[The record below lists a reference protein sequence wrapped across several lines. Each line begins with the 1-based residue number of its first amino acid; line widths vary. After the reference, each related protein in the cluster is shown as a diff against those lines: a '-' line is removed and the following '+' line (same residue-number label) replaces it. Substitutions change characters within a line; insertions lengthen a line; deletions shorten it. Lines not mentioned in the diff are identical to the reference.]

1 MTAETKS
8 NASRP
13 LPLRGLVV
21 AEFSHAIMGPS
32 AGMVLADLGADVIK
46 VEPAPDGD
54 PTRRLKGS
62 GVGFFGFYNR
72 NKKSLALDLKSPR
85 ARPLVEALIRKS
97 DILVENFAAGT
108 MDRLGLG
115 YEAVSRLN
123 PRLVYASLKGF
134 LSGPYEQRRALDEVV
149 QMMSGLAY
157 MTGPPGRPLR
167 AGASVVDIMGGF
179 AAVIG
184 ILAALRER
192 DRTGK
197 GGRVTSG
204 LFEAAAFL
212 MGQHMV
218 NSAYLPGPL
227 QPMSVRNSA
236 WGVYDIFESAEGK
249 PIFIGIVTDTQWKRF
264 CDVFA
269 RPDLREVPEFQ
280 SNTSRVE
287 ARPRLVP
294 LLAEFFKTFP
304 TAELLAKCDAAELA
318 FAPVNTPTDLFD
330 DPHLNAEGR
339 LRPSR
344 MPDGTVVKVP
354 RLPVE
359 IDGGGFTVRENPPAP
374 GAHTREVLR
383 MLGIQDAEID
393 ELSRDGIVKLAR

>member
-1 MTAETKS
+1 MSTS
-8 NASRP
+8 S
-13 LPLRGLVV
+13 LPLKDLVV

-32 AGMVLADLGADVIK
+32 AGMVLADLGAEVIK

-54 PTRRLKGS
+54 PTRRLKAS

-72 NKKSLALDLKSPR
+72 NKKSLAIDLKSPA
-85 ARPLVEALIRKS
+85 ARPVIDTLIRKS
-97 DILVENFAAGT
+97 DVLIENFASGT
-108 MDRLGLG
+108 MERLGLG
-115 YEAVSRLN
+115 YDAVARLN
-123 PRLVYASLKGF
+123 PRLIYASLKGF
-134 LSGPYEQRRALDEVV
+134 LSGPYETRRALDEVV

-167 AGASVVDIMGGF
+167 AGASVIDIMGGF
-179 AAVIG
+179 GAVIG

-204 LFEAAAFL
+204 LYEAAAFL

-218 NSAYLPGPL
+218 NSVYLPGPL
-227 QPMSVRNSA
+227 QPMSIRNSA

-264 CDVFA
+264 CAVFD
-269 RPDLREVPEFQ
+269 RPDLLDEPDFA
-280 SNTSRVE
+280 SNTSRVA

-294 LLAEFFKTFP
+294 LLEKFFKTFS
-304 TAELLAKCDAAELA
+304 TANLLAKSEAAELA
-318 FAPVNTPTDLFD
+318 FAPVNTPVDLFD

-354 RLPVE
+354 RLPIE
-359 IDGGGFTVRENPPAP
+359 IDGAAFSVRDDPPAAGGDSREILRKLGFAEGAIESLVRE
-374 GAHTREVLR
+374 
-383 MLGIQDAEID
+383 
-393 ELSRDGIVKLAR
+393 GIVRAA

>member
-1 MTAETKS
+1 MSEPS
-8 NASRP
+8 
-13 LPLRGLVV
+13 LPLRGLTV

-32 AGMVLADLGADVIK
+32 AGMVLADLGAEVIK

-72 NKKSLALDLKSPR
+72 NKKSLAIDIKSLR
-85 ARPLVEALIRKS
+85 ARPVIETLLRKS
-97 DILVENFAAGT
+97 DVLIENFAAGT

-115 YEAVSRLN
+115 YDAVSRLN

-167 AGASVVDIMGGF
+167 AGASVIDVMGGF
-179 AAVIG
+179 GAVIG

-192 DRTGK
+192 DHTGK
-197 GGRVTSG
+197 GGHVASG
-204 LFEAAAFL
+204 LYEAAAFL

-218 NSAYLPGPL
+218 NSVYLPGPL
-227 QPMSVRNSA
+227 QPMSIRNSA
-236 WGVYDIFESAEGK
+236 WGVYDIFESREGK

-264 CDVFA
+264 CAVFS
-269 RPDLREVPEFQ
+269 RPDLLEVKDFE
-280 SNTSRVE
+280 SNTSRVL
-287 ARPRLVP
+287 ARERLVP

-304 TAELLAKCDAAELA
+304 ATALLEKCDEAELA
-318 FAPVNTPTDLFD
+318 FAPVNTPVDLFD
-330 DPHLNAEGR
+330 DPHLNADGR
-339 LRPSR
+339 LRESR
-344 MPDGTVVKVP
+344 MPDGKIVKVP
-354 RLPVE
+354 RLPIE
-359 IDGGGFTVRENPPAP
+359 IESAVFTVRDDPPAA
-374 GAHTREVLR
+374 GEDTHEVLR
-383 MLGIQDAEID
+383 SLGLEEAQID
-393 ELSRDGIVKLAR
+393 DLVRAGVVTVGG